1 MLHFVKGEL
10 WSFILAAATN
20 HTGRT
25 GSNSRQTPR
34 QNRAGQRNPRNGVP
48 CKEAE
53 ERRMR
58 RFVALF
64 PVAGGDL

>member
-10 WSFILAAATN
+10 CSFIVAAATN

-34 QNRAGQRNPRNGVP
+34 QNRDGQRIPRNGVT
-48 CKEAE
+48 CKETE

-64 PVAGGDL
+64 PVAGRNL